1 MSMKTTFESGKGAR
15 QEPCARAGVF
25 LLAALLAATVDAGV
39 AAAQAAPPFAT
50 AEIYEVREEINCNPG
65 DSTAP
70 DCSDANSDKMHGF
83 GTRIAD
89 ATLRGRATG
98 GLAGDI
104 TIEASSILSQVDW
117 TGPAHG
123 KMLINTEAGTTVHAV
138 FSGQLNLS
146 LAMLGNPPTP
156 LAPISGTWRGTKGS
170 LKAGGKFQGVFLV
183 PFQIPGA
190 PEWGW
195 FYLDLDENG
204 QPKLDENGTPKL
216 IPLQQ
221 HEYLGGWLPL
231 VKLRVAFQN
240 E

>member
-1 MSMKTTFESGKGAR
+1 MSMKTPFPSGKEAR
-15 QEPCARAGVF
+15 PRPRARAGVF
-25 LLAALLAATVDAGV
+25 LLAGLLVAVLDAGL
-39 AAAQAAPPFAT
+39 AAAQTAPPFAA
-50 AEIYEVREEINCNPG
+50 AEIYEVREDINCNPG

-70 DCSDANSDKMHGF
+70 DCSDPNGEQVHGF

-89 ATLRGRATG
+89 ATLRGRAVG
-98 GLAGDI
+98 GLAGNI
-104 TIEASSILSQVDW
+104 TIEASSILSRVDW

-123 KMLINTEAGTTVHAV
+123 KMVINTDAGATVHAV

-146 LAMLGNPPTP
+146 LAMMGNPPTP

-170 LKAGGKFQGVFLV
+170 LQAGGKFQGVFVV
-183 PFQIPGA
+183 PFQIPGV

-204 QPKLDENGTPKL
+204 YPKRDENGNPRVV
-216 IPLQQ
+216 PLQA
-221 HEYLGGWLPL
+221 HEYHGGWLPL
-231 VKLRVAFQN
+231 VKLRVAFLS

>member
-1 MSMKTTFESGKGAR
+1 MSMKTTFQPGKGAR
-15 QEPCARAGVF
+15 QKPCTRAGVVVLTV
-25 LLAALLAATVDAGV
+25 LLAAVLNAGV
-39 AAAQAAPPFAT
+39 AAAQVAPFAT
-50 AEIYEVREEINCNPG
+50 AEMYEVREEINCNPG

-70 DCSDANSDKMHGF
+70 DCSNPDSDKTLGF

-104 TIEASSILSQVDW
+104 TIEASSILSRVDW

-123 KMLINTEAGTTVHAV
+123 KMIISTDAGATVHAV

-156 LAPISGTWRGTKGS
+156 LAPISGHWRGSKGT
-170 LKAGGKFQGVFLV
+170 LQAGGTFQGVFVV
-183 PFQIPGA
+183 PFQIPGV

-204 QPKLDENGTPKL
+204 TPRRDENGNPKVS
-216 IPLQQ
+216 PLQP
-221 HEYLGGWLPL
+221 HEYQGGWLPL
-231 VKLRVAFQN
+231 VKLRVAFRN

>member
-15 QEPCARAGVF
+15 QQPCARAGVVLLAL
-25 LLAALLAATVDAGV
+25 LLAAVLNAGA
-39 AAAQAAPPFAT
+39 AAAQVAPFAM

-70 DCSDANSDKMHGF
+70 DCSDPNSDKVHGF

-98 GLAGDI
+98 GLAGDL

-123 KMLINTEAGTTVHAV
+123 KMVINTEAGATVYAV

-156 LAPISGTWRGTKGS
+156 LAPISGHWRGTKGT
-170 LKAGGKFQGVFLV
+170 LKGGGQFQGVFVV

-204 QPKLDENGTPKL
+204 HPKRDENGNPKL
-216 IPLQQ
+216 SPLQP
-221 HEYLGGWLPL
+221 HEYHGGWLPL

>member
-1 MSMKTTFESGKGAR
+1 MSMKTTFQPGKGAR
-15 QEPCARAGVF
+15 HVPCARAGVVLLTV
-25 LLAALLAATVDAGV
+25 LLAAALNAGV
-39 AAAQAAPPFAT
+39 AAAQVAPFAM
-50 AEIYEVREEINCNPG
+50 AELYEVREEINCNPG

-70 DCSDANSDKMHGF
+70 DCTNPDSEKAHGF

-89 ATLRGRATG
+89 ASLTGRATG
-98 GLAGDI
+98 GLAGGI
-104 TIEASSILSQVDW
+104 TIEASSILSRVDW

-123 KMLINTEAGTTVHAV
+123 KMVVTTDAGTAIHAV

-156 LAPISGTWRGTKGS
+156 LAPISGHWRGTKGT
-170 LKAGGKFQGVFLV
+170 LKAGGKFQGVFVV

-195 FYLDLDENG
+195 FYLDLDQNG
-204 QPKLDENGTPKL
+204 LPNRDENGNPKVT
-216 IPLQQ
+216 PLQP
-221 HEYLGGWLPL
+221 HEYQGGWLPL
-231 VKLRVAFQN
+231 VKLRVAFEN